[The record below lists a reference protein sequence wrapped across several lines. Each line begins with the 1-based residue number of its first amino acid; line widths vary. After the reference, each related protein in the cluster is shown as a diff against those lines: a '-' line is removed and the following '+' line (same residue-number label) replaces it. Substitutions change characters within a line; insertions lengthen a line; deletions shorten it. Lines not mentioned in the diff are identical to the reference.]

1 MHFAL
6 TLDMMIDQEER
17 APFIA
22 EAERLR
28 LLHMTEFPDYKYRP
42 RKRAKVIRIFNQVFV
57 WVLVQT
63 KYQTRYRGYT
73 FLHIIVT

>member
-1 MHFAL
+1 MVTNDL
-6 TLDMMIDQEER
+6 DQEER

-42 RKRAKVIRIFNQVFV
+42 RKRAKVIFLLYFYICRQREALEQVAC
-57 WVLVQT
+57 LR
-63 KYQTRYRGYT
+63 KEIPISH
-73 FLHIIVT
+73 L

>member
-1 MHFAL
+1 MSKIVNCVFTILAIFLAL
-6 TLDMMIDQEER
+6 TKAQRITNFVQEER

-42 RKRAKVIRIFNQVFV
+42 RKRAKVV
-57 WVLVQT
+57 WQKSVLC
-63 KYQTRYRGYT
+63 G
-73 FLHIIVT
+73 L

>member
-1 MHFAL
+1 MLNILVFL
-6 TLDMMIDQEER
+6 FDWMPLGQEER

-42 RKRAKVIRIFNQVFV
+42 RKRAKVITFNI
-57 WVLVQT
+57 LVVMYFCIWGF
-63 KYQTRYRGYT
+63 KDLANDLLR
-73 FLHIIVT
+73 

>member
-1 MHFAL
+1 MVTNDL
-6 TLDMMIDQEER
+6 DQEER

-42 RKRAKVIRIFNQVFV
+42 RKRAKVIFCCIF
-57 WVLVQT
+57 
-63 KYQTRYRGYT
+63 T
-73 FLHIIVT
+73 FADKEKPWSR